1 MAEAIKRS
9 RLKLDRHPLKPLN
22 EAKNEALRGFHDDI
36 ALSLVESIRNKLK
49 SFCRYLASPN
59 HHSFTASVLQTVL

>member
-22 EAKNEALRGFHDDI
+22 GAKNEALRGFHDGF
-36 ALSLVESIRNKLK
+36 ALSLVEINSQQTKII
-49 SFCRYLASPN
+49 CRYLASPKPPFV
-59 HHSFTASVLQTVL
+59 HTFRA

>member
-22 EAKNEALRGFHDDI
+22 EAKNEALRGFHDGFDP
-36 ALSLVESIRNKLK
+36 LSWKQFATN
-49 SFCRYLASPN
+49 
-59 HHSFTASVLQTVL
+59 